1 MFTTNCTKFKGEIE
15 NYLRN
20 GHNNFDAKLNNAFS
34 SLRVKTWL
42 SRNEI
47 IKKDGYPASHLLFI
61 LFILPVLKLN
71 TVNSFCNRS
80 FYQWSLGQK
89 DAFYRFKQKT
99 YRWRSFFYKLILEI
113 FKQCRFN
120 PEQMK
125 DFYFVIDDTV
135 CAKRGKL
142 IENVSFVYDHCLKR
156 SVLGYGLVT
165 LGLFTGNAFYPI
177 DFSYWFS
184 NRRHPKSAEENIGDP
199 RSVSGQMSYDAK
211 IYSKLDLSLKMLK
224 RAFNQGIRAGYI
236 LFDSWYAWPSFIDQI
251 RKIDKKLHVI
261 CRLKD
266 SKVYYEYNGK
276 KYRLSELYQITRC
289 SLRKDKR
296 TGLLLKRMTVK
307 PPGDSPDSI
316 IVFAKGYNEPDNQ
329 TVKGTKKDKE
339 PKWVAFFSTDT
350 RLHASTII
358 KKYTKRW
365 TTEVFYKESKQMLN
379 LGKEQSNSFQAQV
392 FSTTNSFLR
401 YALFSY
407 LNQKENR
414 SGLGLLF
421 EDLVDE
427 TASLTY
433 AARLW
438 QFFKGLFKIS
448 FSKIFGL
455 FKIEEDFQT
464 YYNVLEQ
471 ALQQSTPILGCE
483 T

>member
-1 MFTTNCTKFKGEIE
+1 MFTTNCKKFKGEIE
-15 NYLRN
+15 IYLRN

-47 IKKDGYPASHLLFI
+47 IKQDGYPASHLLFI

-71 TVNSFCNRS
+71 TVNSFCNRG
-80 FYQWSLGQK
+80 FYQWSLGRK

-99 YRWRSFFYKLILEI
+99 YRWRSFFYKVILEI

-120 PEQMK
+120 PGQVK

-142 IENVSFVYDHCLKR
+142 IENVSFIYDHCLKR

-199 RSVSGQMSYDAK
+199 RSVSGQMSYEAK
-211 IYSKLDLSLKMLK
+211 TYSKLDLSLKMLK
-224 RAFNQGIRAGYI
+224 RAVTHGIRAGYI

-251 RKIDKKLHVI
+251 RKIDKNLHVI

-266 SKVYYEYNGK
+266 SKVNYEYNGK
-276 KYRLSELYQITRC
+276 KYRLSELYQTTKGN
-289 SLRKDKR
+289 LRKDKR

-307 PPGDSPDSI
+307 LPGGSQDGV

-329 TVKGTKKDKE
+329 TVKGIKKDKE

-350 RLHASTII
+350 RLHASSII

-365 TTEVFYKESKQMLN
+365 TTEVFYKESKQMLD

-414 SGLGLLF
+414 SALGILF

-438 QFFKGLFKIS
+438 QFFKGLFNIS
-448 FSKIFGL
+448 FSKIFDL

-464 YYNVLEQ
+464 YYNVIEH